1 MQSEEN
7 KKNFRKFGLNNH
19 SLRPADRWRLILS
32 SSVTERKANEDSFDN
47 VENILIIKHTLS
59 ELKNQPLSEL
69 MSVLSIIAEQNNL
82 DLVIT
87 YGGI

>member
-32 SSVTERKANEDSFDN
+32 SSVNERKANEDSFDKKN
-47 VENILIIKHTLS
+47 EESNENDDEEEDNDRGRSMMLRPDFSTGVFLS
-59 ELKNQPLSEL
+59 K
-69 MSVLSIIAEQNNL
+69 
-82 DLVIT
+82 
-87 YGGI
+87 